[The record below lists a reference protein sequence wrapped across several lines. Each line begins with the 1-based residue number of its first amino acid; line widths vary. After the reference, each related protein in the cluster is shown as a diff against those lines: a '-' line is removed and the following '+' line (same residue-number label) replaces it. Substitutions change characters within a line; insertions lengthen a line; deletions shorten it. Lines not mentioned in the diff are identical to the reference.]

1 MPDNLPGRAVRHLD
15 GSPDRL
21 LSVATAAVPWFA
33 WRTHVPAVL
42 AGAGRAHPELTTALG
57 ELTVWL
63 RRADELV
70 GAEVA
75 GVVEDHLALA
85 WRLLSFRPG
94 VADRARLAAIAA
106 EAAQLAEWQAFD
118 GGRGELAETRY
129 RVALQ
134 AARIAGDDRLHAF
147 VLGATAQL
155 LAAEGE
161 PGEALA
167 LTTVAGRTAGPG
179 ATPATAAFL
188 AVLAADAHARI
199 GDAASAD
206 RAFATAESAMGLI
219 HPVMEPPWLERFDRA
234 ELLGWRSAVMLRL
247 GRPAAAGAA
256 AMERLAILA
265 PELVRQRALALADL
279 AASHA
284 ARAQPGPAAE
294 AAGAAL
300 ELGRSVGSVR
310 VVAAVAALRAPPER
324 SVG

>member
-1 MPDNLPGRAVRHLD
+1 
-15 GSPDRL
+15 
-21 LSVATAAVPWFA
+21 
-33 WRTHVPAVL
+33 
-42 AGAGRAHPELTTALG
+42 
-57 ELTVWL
+57 
-63 RRADELV
+63 
-70 GAEVA
+70 
-75 GVVEDHLALA
+75 
-85 WRLLSFRPG
+85 
-94 VADRARLAAIAA
+94 
-106 EAAQLAEWQAFD
+106 
-118 GGRGELAETRY
+118 
-129 RVALQ
+129 
-134 AARIAGDDRLHAF
+134 
-147 VLGATAQL
+147 
-155 LAAEGE
+155 
-161 PGEALA
+161 
-167 LTTVAGRTAGPG
+167 
-179 ATPATAAFL
+179 
-188 AVLAADAHARI
+188 
-199 GDAASAD
+199 
-206 RAFATAESAMGLI
+206 MGLI